1 VSMLIPAMLLAQPSE
16 RKGIWKWEASLP
28 GLSAKPM
35 LGLNFVGEDG
45 NSTLSG
51 ALTAPPVPA
60 VQAVANEIGPS
71 FGQFVRTGDREFRP
85 TAYAIMWKAG
95 QVNGTQTPSE
105 LKAALLTRAFVL
117 QRFAYCLT
125 RRRLPH
131 PRAVILTRGHDP
143 FPVGTE
149 RYAIHTVV
157 VPERF
162 SYRLTSGRFPHP
174 CRVILTRREARPLAP
189 ENFFLTHRHPQ
200 SAQMAA
206 ALWLALLRLLILPQY
221 STYWRIVLRKQFPM
235 RKERFYGIP
244 ISAKCFALLFRF

>member
-95 QVNGTQTPSE
+95 QVNGFQRLQSPLPTPVRCRRN
-105 LKAALLTRAFVL
+105 LPLLPTF
-117 QRFAYCLT
+117 
-125 RRRLPH
+125 RR
-131 PRAVILTRGHDP
+131 D
-143 FPVGTE
+143 
-149 RYAIHTVV
+149 
-157 VPERF
+157 
-162 SYRLTSGRFPHP
+162 
-174 CRVILTRREARPLAP
+174 
-189 ENFFLTHRHPQ
+189 
-200 SAQMAA
+200 
-206 ALWLALLRLLILPQY
+206 
-221 STYWRIVLRKQFPM
+221 
-235 RKERFYGIP
+235 
-244 ISAKCFALLFRF
+244 